1 MDDKIKVSFD
11 KEYKVR
17 VLDAAKFQKAE
28 ELEKEC
34 STFVEKIST
43 FNERVNTLVDILDA
57 HASRIDSQKLRVFQ
71 YLNKL
76 FSSVT

>member
-17 VLDAAKFQKAE
+17 VLDPAKFQKAE

-34 STFVEKIST
+34 STFVDKIST

-57 HASRIDSQKLRVFQ
+57 HASRIDSQKLRVFMM
-71 YLNKL
+71 
-76 FSSVT
+76 FISVVL